1 MATFSVDQVLD
12 RFEQHSL
19 PEAIGWYPAVDVT
32 ESPEEYTFIAE
43 LPGLKKEEVTISWD
57 HDVLTIKGEK
67 TREVKKA
74 DEEKKFHL
82 YERSY
87 GSFLRTF
94 TLPEKV
100 VAEKIAAEMEH
111 GVLKV
116 HVPKAPEVKAAAKK
130 IDHAVL
136 LGWQKR
142 MPHRD
147 VVTIDG
153 REAHVS
159 PVPFYDKEGAR
170 ARM

>member
-1 MATFSVDQVLD
+1 MPPTKLVRRPLLSAFAFPEVGLMRNRLRNILD
-12 RFEQHSL
+12 DPTLRFFEEPVNEEML

-32 ESPEEYTFIAE
+32 ESPEEYTFVAE
-43 LPGLKKEEVTISWD
+43 LPGPKKEEVNISWD

-67 TREVKKA
+67 TREVKKEN
-74 DEEKKFHL
+74 EEKKFHL

-100 VAEKIAAEMEH
+100 VAEKIAAEMEL

-130 IDHAVL
+130 IEIKA
-136 LGWQKR
+136 K
-142 MPHRD
+142 
-147 VVTIDG
+147 
-153 REAHVS
+153 
-159 PVPFYDKEGAR
+159 
-170 ARM
+170 